1 MTQQHIKLGTLA
13 DGRDGDTN
21 RAAWEKAEA
30 NFSELYGGALN
41 ASAFKN
47 LLINGNFDFW
57 QRGLNLEPAT
67 GLRYL
72 ADRWMTIALGVTTIA
87 ASRQGFTL
95 GQLVVPNSPKS
106 FHRLVVASTPGAAN
120 AAVLD
125 QRIERVDTLAGKTA
139 TLSFWAKAE
148 SPKSIAVE
156 FVQSFGTGGN
166 PSADVTGIG
175 VAKLN
180 LTSAWQKFV
189 VTATI
194 PPVTG
199 SLGTSGTDCLRVLF
213 WMDAGSNFNT
223 RTNALGNQS
232 GTFDFAQIQ
241 LEEGASATSFEHRPF
256 ETELSLC
263 QRYFEKSFDLLTTPA
278 GQVVGSHFYVGMP
291 YAATAM
297 RSGLISFKT
306 RKRSGANITLYS
318 SNVQSSAG
326 GDKWIYYGNNS
337 AWITPTGQSVN
348 WATDIGFNVDIYNS
362 GGGMGFGQAS
372 ILSGHWTAEAE
383 L

>member
-1 MTQQHIKLGTLA
+1 MTQQHIKLGSQA

-41 ASAFKN
+41 ISAFKN

-57 QRGLNLEPAT
+57 QRGQSLGPST
-67 GLRYL
+67 GQRYL
-72 ADRWMTIALGVTTIA
+72 ADRWMTIALGATTVA
-87 ASRQGFTL
+87 PSRQAFAL
-95 GQLVVPNSPKS
+95 GQLAVLNSPRS
-106 FHRLVVASTPGAAN
+106 FHRLVVASVPGAAN
-120 AAVLD
+120 AALMD
-125 QRIERVDTLAGKTA
+125 QRIEGVDTLAGKTA
-139 TLSFWAKAE
+139 TLSFWGKAD
-148 SPKSIAVE
+148 SSKPIAVE
-156 FVQSFGTGGN
+156 FVQNFGTGGS
-166 PSADVTGIG
+166 PSADVVGIG
-175 VAKLN
+175 IVKLN

-189 VTATI
+189 ITANI
-194 PPVTG
+194 PPVAG

-213 WMDAGSNFNT
+213 WMDAGSNFNV

-241 LEEGASATSFEHRPF
+241 LEEGLSATSFERRPL

-263 QRYFEKSFDLLTTPA
+263 QRYFEKSFDLSTTPA
-278 GQVVGSHFYVGMP
+278 GQVVGSHCYVGMP

-297 RSGLISFKT
+297 RTGFVPFKV
-306 RKRSGANITLYS
+306 RKRGGAAVTLYS
-318 SNVQSSAG
+318 SNASAAAG
-326 GDKWIYYGNNS
+326 DDKWVYYGSNS
-337 AWITPTGQSVN
+337 AWTVPSGQSIS
-348 WATDIGFNVDIYNS
+348 WSTDIGFNADVYNT
-362 GGGMGFGQAS
+362 GGGLSFGQAS